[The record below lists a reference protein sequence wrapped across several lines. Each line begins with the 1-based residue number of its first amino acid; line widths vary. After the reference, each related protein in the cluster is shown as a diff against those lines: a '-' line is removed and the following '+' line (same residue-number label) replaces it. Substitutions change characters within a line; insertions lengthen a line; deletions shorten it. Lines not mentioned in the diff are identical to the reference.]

1 MRSRLPS
8 TNVQA
13 FLGAL
18 IDSARGGNVYAT
30 ARLISMCEDMEAAPD
45 VAIALEKVGSDRKA
59 NVLGITGAPG
69 AGKSTTVSALVQ
81 SFRSKGLRIAVLA
94 IDPSSPYSGG
104 ALLGDRVRMREHAAD
119 SGVYI
124 RSMASRG
131 ALGGLSR
138 ATPQA
143 VQALDIVGFDVVIL
157 ETVGV
162 GQAEVDVLS
171 VADTVVVVSAPGQGD
186 DIQAAKAGILE
197 IADVYAVNKADNPG
211 AKRLAQQ
218 LRQTAVLSQTG
229 GGEDRWSR
237 PVVMTI
243 AAEMDVGQLVAAIAD
258 HRAWLSHKDN
268 LAQRQ
273 SARASMLLRS
283 TILGLVDSW
292 LASAAGREESARLT
306 HDVMAGQIDNSQAAT
321 AAFAALAAATRTS
334 AVERSDRPDALGRR
348 PDDSKKEQGG
358 PYALL
363 TLGRPAGRTKNST
376 LG

>member
-8 TNVQA
+8 TNVPA

-30 ARLISMCEDMEAAPD
+30 ARLISLSEDMEAAPD
-45 VAIALEKVGSDRKA
+45 VAMALEKAGRDRKA

-81 SFRSKGLRIAVLA
+81 SFRSKGLRVAVLA

-218 LRQTAVLSQTG
+218 LRQTAALSQTG
-229 GGEDRWSR
+229 GGDDRWSR

-258 HRAWLSHKDN
+258 HRAWLSHTDN

-283 TILGLVDSW
+283 TIQGHLDSW
-292 LASAAGREESARLT
+292 LASAAGRTESARLT
-306 HDVMAGQIDNSQAAT
+306 HDVMAGQINNSQAAA

-334 AVERSDRPDALGRR
+334 GVERSDPQDALGRL
-348 PDDSKKEQGG
+348 PDDSKKER
-358 PYALL
+358 
-363 TLGRPAGRTKNST
+363 GRPVRVIDTRPVGR
-376 LG
+376 